1 MGIIGENIVL
11 GLSNQ
16 IKVRQEKLGNPT
28 PSTDDII
35 HNNSKT
41 SWLRVASSVNVR
53 NAKSA
58 GVGDMRIPE
67 GNELAKNLVLMG
79 PSIDSE
85 GNIQSKIF
93 PSEAEINNFAQSLLG
108 VGGDTSKWGLTPP
121 PGIESLSIQAL
132 NRGAIRKAQIKIK
145 AHSPD
150 QFRLIEVL
158 YLRLGYTILV
168 EWGHTMYYGNDG
180 ILQQFD
186 GFATS
191 PFTKF
196 MDGTG
201 DFDSINK
208 ELLTERD
215 KRDYNY
221 DGFLGYISN
230 FNWGFNPDGS
240 YDITLDVISRGG
252 LIDSLSTNK
261 SGTNNTVPTTKGSGT
276 ILGDYLKNFYIVF
289 KSASRNQNDATTAY
303 QAKTRDGTKQPKI
316 VHNTPDNDAEKL
328 LLFPMKKEGEI
339 ERYAMLNNPGQA
351 TSQGDETDFYYISM
365 GMLLRLLSTRCLV
378 YQEDK
383 TTPVVKINSEYN
395 THWMLSHPYQQSIDP
410 RICRLKNSLP
420 ATSNSQKDD
429 LSDWAEALGW
439 VWPIF
444 KDNGGTTTPPG
455 AQSDLFKPGYVRGE
469 ALQTPMR
476 GI

>member
-150 QFRLIEVL
+150 
-158 YLRLGYTILV
+158 
-168 EWGHTMYYGNDG
+168 
-180 ILQQFD
+180 
-186 GFATS
+186 
-191 PFTKF
+191 
-196 MDGTG
+196 
-201 DFDSINK
+201 
-208 ELLTERD
+208 
-215 KRDYNY
+215 
-221 DGFLGYISN
+221 
-230 FNWGFNPDGS
+230 
-240 YDITLDVISRGG
+240 
-252 LIDSLSTNK
+252 
-261 SGTNNTVPTTKGSGT
+261 
-276 ILGDYLKNFYIVF
+276 
-289 KSASRNQNDATTAY
+289 
-303 QAKTRDGTKQPKI
+303 
-316 VHNTPDNDAEKL
+316 
-328 LLFPMKKEGEI
+328 
-339 ERYAMLNNPGQA
+339 
-351 TSQGDETDFYYISM
+351 
-365 GMLLRLLSTRCLV
+365 
-378 YQEDK
+378 
-383 TTPVVKINSEYN
+383 
-395 THWMLSHPYQQSIDP
+395 
-410 RICRLKNSLP
+410 
-420 ATSNSQKDD
+420 
-429 LSDWAEALGW
+429 
-439 VWPIF
+439 
-444 KDNGGTTTPPG
+444 
-455 AQSDLFKPGYVRGE
+455 
-469 ALQTPMR
+469 
-476 GI
+476 